1 MDKGDGDNLATLMKV
16 GSRWVDSGGRGEAC
30 PDRIAWQSDLIYWSL
45 EKMHC
50 MYLRSMYVTDAA
62 KCNQRKI
69 VNAHVR
75 DEVIIEDPFYV
86 RFSDLVLL
94 SLRSICF
101 ETL

>member
-1 MDKGDGDNLATLMKV
+1 
-16 GSRWVDSGGRGEAC
+16 
-30 PDRIAWQSDLIYWSL
+30 
-45 EKMHC
+45 
-50 MYLRSMYVTDAA
+50 MYVTDAA